1 MLHRSSLF
9 LALGWLTLKTILAND
24 KMEIYY
30 INLKSSVDRDE
41 MTRRHLSHYSYPYF
55 RVDAVSYGS
64 NKHVNLTSAHH
75 PCELPT
81 EPLIFNTSFSTFE
94 RVRVNKLC
102 IAKRNTIKEIAV
114 TLSHVKA
121 VYTAI
126 TSNNSHPYAMIM
138 EDDLQIQFDVDFD
151 ALVKRFPPDFGV
163 IQLFVINHIAG
174 TPSLIPREASLTFIH
189 SQRLRTLLCGEKSYL
204 RYLEAYLL
212 ECRLT

>member
-1 MLHRSSLF
+1 MLHRLALF
-9 LALGWLTLKTILAND
+9 LALGWVISETILADD

-41 MTRRHLSHYSYPYF
+41 MTRRHLDHYSYPYF

-64 NKHVNLTSAHH
+64 NKYVNLTSAHH

-94 RVRVNKLC
+94 RIRVNKLC

-151 ALVKRFPPDFGV
+151 ALIRLFPPDFGV

-174 TPSLIPREASLTFIH
+174 TPSLVP
-189 SQRLRTLLCGEKSYL
+189 
-204 RYLEAYLL
+204 
-212 ECRLT
+212 